1 MTHASKS
8 DLEATSKK
16 TRGIVICPRANSS
29 LSEGIPDIEKM
40 QNAGCLLAL
49 GTDNVMI
56 NSPDMFVKWIFFG
69 K

>member
-29 LSEGIPDIEKM
+29 LSEGIPDIEK
-40 QNAGCLLAL
+40 NARSW
-49 GTDNVMI
+49 MSFSI
-56 NSPDMFVKWIFFG
+56 RYR
-69 K
+69 